1 MRAKFDFERTFHA
14 DVYFIRDS
22 KARLARS
29 KRALDVFAMSP
40 DQRDSSSS
48 LACSLSEDGS
58 LLRVLAVSPSS
69 RRISLFVRRCI
80 VYVMQSAWVV
90 WSVLHCFMVGAFDC
104 GGWCLMSECGLDC
117 DENLCFLRKSNL
129 NMHFNKF
136 HE

>member
-48 LACSLSEDGS
+48 LACSLLGGWVFGASPGGVFEFETD
-58 LLRVLAVSPSS
+58 LVICKETYVIQKRMACTDRYAWRVLLILVN
-69 RRISLFVRRCI
+69 
-80 VYVMQSAWVV
+80 
-90 WSVLHCFMVGAFDC
+90 AF
-104 GGWCLMSECGLDC
+104 
-117 DENLCFLRKSNL
+117 
-129 NMHFNKF
+129 
-136 HE
+136 